1 MKSIWIIGIA
11 LLFASCI
18 YVDGDSM
25 QVHFDDGVYVQGA
38 VTASAPSD
46 TLAARVLGSI
56 YETGELVSV
65 FGTCL
70 NADDRPLTVP
80 VQALFSSWYPN
91 GTVSQTNISM
101 QDVGGGYYLYTGHME
116 NVSGTYLTRLQCY
129 VDENNY
135 AYAFGEWQNPNWV
148 GRIGQ
153 VDSRTVDIQQY
164 LGNITIQIGDLTLNL
179 VEGFN
184 ITYDMIESV
193 NATILG
199 VEQNLSNQIYIV
211 GQIANQSV
219 DRTDSY
225 LAELIKNL
233 TSIVAPPVPGNPVD
247 HTETFANPVYWDD
260 WTIRVD
266 AVDPFNPNKPLFYP
280 DVLCYIETSLSP
292 GYSPMT
298 PTGNHFRYTEFISSA
313 NTLTWDVYCVWA

>member
-1 MKSIWIIGIA
+1 MKSIWLIGLL

-18 YVDGDSM
+18 YVDGDPM

-70 NADDRPLTVP
+70 NADDQPLTVP

-101 QDVGGGYYLYTGHME
+101 QDVGGGYYLYTGYME

-129 VDENNY
+129 VDQDNY

-164 LGNITIQIGDLTLNL
+164 LGNITLQIGDITLTL

-193 NATILG
+193 NTTILG
-199 VEQNLSNQIYIV
+199 VQQNLSDQIYIV

-225 LAELIKNL
+225 LAQLIQNL
-233 TSIVAPPVPGNPVD
+233 TGIVAPPSQGTVLP
-247 HTETFANPVYWDD
+247 HTETFNNPVYWSNWQIRADVE
-260 WTIRVD
+260 TISGRPV
-266 AVDPFNPNKPLFYP
+266 FHP
-280 DVLCYIETSLSP
+280 DVACTINTTLTPAPTL
-292 GYSPMT
+292 MT
-298 PTGNHFRYTEFISSA
+298 PKGNHFVYTEFITSS
-313 NTLTWDVYCVWA
+313 NTYSWTIVCTWQSS